1 MIVWFTSAL
10 GRGIIKSNKICHRM
24 PESGAQLSS
33 IWNLAEN
40 QERGKYAYSATEI
53 DGIKSG
59 RILQTLFRNLLL
71 F

>member
-1 MIVWFTSAL
+1 
-10 GRGIIKSNKICHRM
+10 M

-59 RILQTLFRNLLL
+59 RILQILFRNLLL